1 MASQQQPQQ
10 FGLFFAKARTR
21 HLPGSGR
28 QSAAAAFACALV
40 AFAGSASAQSGGSI
54 VVRGGV
60 TQIAPDVTSSDL
72 TAPSLAG
79 TKADIK
85 SNTQPTGGITWM
97 WSDHIALDLPLSAGF
112 KHDIVGDGAIAG
124 VGKIGEVRA
133 LPVTLLVQY
142 RFFGP
147 LADLRPYVGAGPTY
161 AKFYK
166 ARSTAAL
173 TALTGGSPSNP
184 TTLSMESKWGLTA
197 QAGLVWRMAPQWS
210 LDGFVAK
217 TALKSRATL
226 STGQTLDAKVD
237 PWSYSLGVGYR
248 F

>member
-1 MASQQQPQQ
+1 MASRHRTQV
-10 FGLFFAKARTR
+10 ARA
-21 HLPGSGR
+21 L
-28 QSAAAAFACALV
+28 AAAAALL
-40 AFAGSASAQSGGSI
+40 AGTGAAWAQPAGSI

-60 TQIAPDVTSSDL
+60 TQIAPDVTSGDL
-72 TAPSLAG
+72 TAPSVAG
-79 TKADIK
+79 TRADIK

-97 WSDHIALDLPLSAGF
+97 WTDQIALDLPLSAGF
-112 KHDIVGDGAIAG
+112 KHDLVGDGAIAG

-133 LPVTLLVQY
+133 LPITVLAQY
-142 RFFGP
+142 RFFGAQ
-147 LADLRPYVGAGPTY
+147 ADLRPYVGAGPTY

-166 ARSTAAL
+166 AKSTAAL
-173 TALTGGSPSNP
+173 TALTGGSPANP
-184 TTLSMESKWGLTA
+184 TTLSMESKWGLTV
-197 QAGLVWRMAPQWS
+197 QAGLALRFAPQWT

-226 STGQTLDAKVD
+226 SSGQTLDAKID